1 MVAKEKDSDRTMTDP
16 ANTMPPSAPAL
27 SLRIDLPNGTRLGPG
42 KATLLR
48 QLIET
53 GSIKAAALDL
63 NMSYPRA
70 LKLIEQMNSAFAEPL
85 VETKHGGADGGG
97 AHVTATGQRVLQ
109 IYNQVCTT
117 AISANQS
124 AMDELAGLISD

>member
-1 MVAKEKDSDRTMTDP
+1 MTDP
-16 ANTMPPSAPAL
+16 TL

-42 KATLLR
+42 KAMLLQ

-53 GSIKAAALDL
+53 GSIKAAALAL

-70 LKLIEQMNSAFAEPL
+70 LKLIEQLNDAFTLPV

-97 AHVTATGQRVLQ
+97 ARVTETGRRILDL
-109 IYNQVCTT
+109 YNQVCSIS
-117 AISANQS
+117 ISAS
-124 AMDELAGLISD
+124 EDAIEELAGLIVD

>member
-1 MVAKEKDSDRTMTDP
+1 MLTAIMTDP
-16 ANTMPPSAPAL
+16 TL

-42 KATLLR
+42 KAKLLN

-53 GSIKAAALDL
+53 GSIKAAALAL

-70 LKLIEQMNSAFAEPL
+70 LKLIEQLNSAFTLPL

-97 AHVTATGQRVLQ
+97 AHVTETGRRILDL
-109 IYNQVCTT
+109 YNQVCS
-117 AISANQS
+117 ISMS
-124 AMDELAGLISD
+124 ASDGVMEELAGLIAD

>member
-1 MVAKEKDSDRTMTDP
+1 
-16 ANTMPPSAPAL
+16 MPPPPPAL

-48 QLIET
+48 QLVET

-70 LKLIEQMNSAFAEPL
+70 LKLIEQMNSAFVRPL

-97 AHVTATGQRVLQ
+97 AYVTETGQRILQ
-109 IYNQVCTT
+109 LYQQICDIADRSNQDV
-117 AISANQS
+117 
-124 AMDELAGLISD
+124 MDELAGLISD

>member
-1 MVAKEKDSDRTMTDP
+1 MTSP
-16 ANTMPPSAPAL
+16 TPAL

-53 GSIKAAALDL
+53 GSIKAAAFDL

-70 LKLIEQMNSAFAEPL
+70 LKLIEQMNSAFARPL

-97 AHVTATGQRVLQ
+97 AYITETGQRILQ
-109 IYNQVCTT
+109 LYNQICD
-117 AISANQS
+117 ISVRASQGE
-124 AMDELAGLISD
+124 MDELAALISD